1 MSICLWLGVCICPNL
16 LKCTLKVVHC
26 PAQIIP
32 HEANQKQKKNC
43 DKQLTVSHVQ
53 QQLGKVVIQAS
64 ALKGAHSYHRTFDN
78 CAWGECAVGLR
89 TTLGKVLVA

>member
-1 MSICLWLGVCICPNL
+1 MAGSVHLSKFTEMYAESGTLS
-16 LKCTLKVVHC
+16 CTNYTPMKL
-26 PAQIIP
+26 I
-32 HEANQKQKKNC
+32 KNKRKT
-43 DKQLTVSHVQ
+43 DKRLTVSHVQ